1 MKERKRAKFLAVA
14 GVFIG
19 MSLEANAMSVN
30 ADRVFEGS
38 VDSKYPV
45 SFSISTGL
53 LNGESEE
60 YAYSNHFGS
69 NQKESKLTWDLKN
82 VFMVG
87 AETSIGLSQRVSL
100 NFGGWINANKGSGD
114 MSNYDWRTGDDSSW
128 TDKSDHSV
136 DLEEGM
142 MLDANIDI
150 LLLSRENYA
159 LSGVVGFRHDK
170 FRWNAYDGSGI
181 YSSKYIDE
189 EKVLGNP
196 TDYMKRM
203 QDIDIEGKAISY
215 KQELYVPYV
224 GLKFDY
230 NKNKWTI
237 RSYVRASLWA
247 WGEATDTHYGPMTTY
262 SLNRDFV
269 GPDGELI
276 ARKDDTPPRKSEGEK
291 NSFKDEVEDMFYLSF
306 GLGVDYQ
313 FTERLSGGLSADF
326 QRYNK
331 EEDSNKKDYVD
342 EYGNQYEGWGG
353 MSHISYMVTA
363 SVKYSF

>member
-1 MKERKRAKFLAVA
+1 MRERKRAKILGVA
-14 GVFIG
+14 GVFVG
-19 MSLEANAMSVN
+19 MSLQASAMSVN
-30 ADRVFEGS
+30 ADRVFES
-38 VDSKYPV
+38 SADSKYPV

-60 YAYSNHFGS
+60 YAYSNYFGKD
-69 NQKESKLTWDLKN
+69 QKVSKLTWDLKN

-128 TDKSDHSV
+128 TDKTDHST

-142 MLDANIDI
+142 MLDANIDV

-170 FRWNAYDGSGI
+170 FRWNAYDGNGV
-181 YSSKYIDE
+181 YSYNDIGADKLDGFPYED
-189 EKVLGNP
+189 G
-196 TDYMKRM
+196 KRI
-203 QDIDIEGKAISY
+203 QDVEQYGKAISY
-215 KQELYVPYV
+215 KQELYAPYI
-224 GLKFDY
+224 GLNFDY

-247 WGEATDTHYGPMTTY
+247 WGEATDTHYSPAGKYT
-262 SLNRDFV
+262 LNDDFR
-269 GPDGELI
+269 GSNKG
-276 ARKDDTPPRKSEGEK
+276 DTKYSEGGEK
-291 NSFKDEVEDMFYLSF
+291 RSMKDEVDDMFYLAF

-331 EEDSNKKDYVD
+331 EEDDSRKDY
-342 EYGNQYEGWGG
+342 EYEYRDDTYEGWGG
-353 MSHISYMVTA
+353 MAHMSYMVTA

>member
-1 MKERKRAKFLAVA
+1 MRERKRAKILGVA

-19 MSLEANAMSVN
+19 MSLQASAMSVN
-30 ADRVFEGS
+30 ADRVFES
-38 VDSKYPV
+38 SADSKYPV

-60 YAYSNHFGS
+60 YAYSNFTG
-69 NQKESKLTWDLKN
+69 KDGKVSKLTWDLKN

-87 AETSIGLSQRVSL
+87 AETSIGLNQRVSL

-114 MSNYDWRTGDDSSW
+114 MSNYDWYNGDNQPW
-128 TDKSDHSV
+128 TDKTDHST

-170 FRWNAYDGSGI
+170 FRWNAYDGRGE
-181 YSSKYIDE
+181 YSY
-189 EKVLGNP
+189 NP
-196 TDYMKRM
+196 GDRVM
-203 QDIDIEGKAISY
+203 DVELPGKNITY
-215 KQELYVPYV
+215 KQELYAPYL
-224 GLKFDY
+224 GLNFDY
-230 NKNKWTI
+230 NRNKWTV

-247 WGEATDTHYGPMTTY
+247 WGEATDTHHRLAWNFTPKEDVG
-262 SLNRDFV
+262 DF
-269 GPDGELI
+269 E
-276 ARKDDTPPRKSEGEK
+276 KDKNYKVSDSAAGEK
-291 NSFKDEVEDMFYLSF
+291 SSFKDEVEDMFYLSF

-326 QRYNK
+326 QKYNK
-331 EEDSNKKDYVD
+331 EEDDDRKTN
-342 EYGNQYEGWGG
+342 EYGEESWGG
-353 MSHISYMVTA
+353 MSHMSYMVTA

>member
-1 MKERKRAKFLAVA
+1 MRERKRAKILGVA
-14 GVFIG
+14 GIFIG
-19 MSLEANAMSVN
+19 MSLQASAMSVN

-38 VDSKYPV
+38 VESKYPV

-60 YAYSNHFGS
+60 YSYWNKFGS
-69 NQKESKLTWDLKN
+69 DQKASKLTWDLKN

-87 AETSIGLSQRVSL
+87 AETSIGLSRRVSL

-114 MSNYDWRTGDDSSW
+114 MSNYDWHTGDDNSW
-128 TDKSDHSV
+128 TDKSDHST

-142 MLDANIDI
+142 MLDVNIDV

-203 QDIDIEGKAISY
+203 QDIGIEGKAISY
-215 KQELYVPYV
+215 KQELYVPYI

-230 NKNKWTI
+230 NRNKWTVK
-237 RSYVRASLWA
+237 SYVRASLWA
-247 WGEATDTHYGPMTTY
+247 WGEATDTHYGSKTTY
-262 SLNRDFV
+262 TLNRDFIA
-269 GPDGELI
+269 PDGTVI
-276 ARKDDTPPRKSEGEK
+276 AKKGQSDESKDKK

-326 QRYNK
+326 QKYNK
-331 EEDSNKKDYVD
+331 EEDSNKKDIVD
-342 EYGNQYEGWGG
+342 DDGNQYEIWGG
-353 MSHISYMVTA
+353 MSHMSYMVTA